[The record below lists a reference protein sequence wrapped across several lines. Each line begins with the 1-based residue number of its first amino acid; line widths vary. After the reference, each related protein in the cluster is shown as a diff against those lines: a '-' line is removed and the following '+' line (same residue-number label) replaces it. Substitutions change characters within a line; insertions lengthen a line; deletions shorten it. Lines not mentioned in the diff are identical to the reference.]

1 MPVPLPA
8 GYTNCAISEITGNQI
23 NYGAEAMLEGR
34 VFESLMIYSGI
45 TVLNPKLT
53 DTHNPLTNDKTFVG
67 IPDYRSNIL
76 AEYRIPRMTGLYFNF
91 DWEHVGRRPIDDI
104 NSSYAPQYN
113 NFDLGLRYSHKIAGN
128 WATWRITAN
137 NATDVHYWSTIN
149 PGSLVGLS
157 TGNYL
162 GFLGTPRLIQM
173 SMKYDF

>member
-1 MPVPLPA
+1 MI
-8 GYTNCAISEITGNQI
+8 NEIVGNQI
-23 NYGAEAMLEGR
+23 NYGAEAQLQGR
-34 VFESLMIYSGI
+34 VTNSLMLVAGI

-53 DTHNPLTNDKTFVG
+53 DTGVAATNNKTFVG
-67 IPDYRSNIL
+67 IPDYKSNIL

-91 DWEHVGRRPIDDI
+91 DWQHVGRRAIDDI

-113 NFDLGLRYSHKIAGN
+113 NFDMGLRYTHKILGN

-137 NATDVHYWSTIN
+137 NVTDVHYWSTIN

-157 TGNYL
+157 TGSYL
-162 GFLGTPRLIQM
+162 GHLGAPRLIQT